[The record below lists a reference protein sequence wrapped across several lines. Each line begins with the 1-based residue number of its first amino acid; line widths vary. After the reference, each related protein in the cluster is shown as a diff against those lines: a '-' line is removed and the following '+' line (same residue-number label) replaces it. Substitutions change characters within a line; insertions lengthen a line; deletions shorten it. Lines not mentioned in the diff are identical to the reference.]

1 MVEPATAL
9 AVLAVLVSVKSA
21 FEATERVAVAVLELV
36 PTEVDKEPEG
46 IVLITVPVI
55 ELVTTLVSVQ
65 LRPGGIKVPTDKVS
79 VPAPITAV
87 AAPAVQLVC
96 ATPVALTSPAG

>member
-1 MVEPATAL
+1 MVPPAVPL
-9 AVLAVLVSVKSA
+9 AVLGVLVTVRSA
-21 FEATERVAVAVLELV
+21 LEATERVAVAVLELV
-36 PTEVDKEPEG
+36 PTEVDNEPEG
-46 IVLITVPVI
+46 IVLVIVPAM

-65 LRPGGIKVPTDKVS
+65 LSPGGIKVPTDKVN
-79 VPAPITAV
+79 VPAPITAA